1 MNLQI
6 GIRLHDTKDL
16 YLEERLEEVSKQ
28 GFCCGHLAISK
39 VLEPYYAKNAALTP
53 GFAQYLKAIFE
64 KNKISI
70 AVLGCYLNVATPDLE
85 AYKKIQK
92 TYEAHIRF
100 ASQLGCGVVGTETG
114 APNLAYKFEE
124 ACHSEEALNLF
135 IERFRPIVEYAE
147 KMGVL
152 IAIEP
157 VYKHIVYSAKQARKV
172 LDQIQSPN
180 LRIILD
186 PVNLLDISNYEKQD
200 EIIREAIE
208 LLHEE
213 IDVVHIK
220 DFIVENNQLKAV
232 AAGEGLMDYKRLLG
246 YLKQNKPY
254 IQATLENTN
263 PQNAETAR
271 EYIETL
277 WQQV

>member
-1 MNLQI
+1 MDLQI
-6 GIRLHDTKDL
+6 GIRLHDTKEL
-16 YLEERLEEVSKQ
+16 SLEKRLEEVARQ

-39 VLEPYYAKNAALTP
+39 VLEPHYAKNAALTP
-53 GFAQYLKAIFE
+53 GFAQHLKAVFE
-64 KNKISI
+64 KSSISI
-70 AVLGCYLNVATPDLE
+70 AVLGCYLNVATPDYE

-124 ACHSEEALNLF
+124 ASHSEEALSLF

-172 LDQIQSPN
+172 LDQIHSPN

-186 PVNLLDISNYEKQD
+186 PVNLLDVSNYEKQD
-200 EIIREAIE
+200 EIISEAIE

-232 AAGEGLMDYKRLLG
+232 AAGEGLMDYKRVLG
-246 YLKQNKPY
+246 YLKQHKPY